1 MRRWSAGSRDALLRW
16 GAVTAGGALGALA
29 RAGVG
34 QVLATRGFPWAT
46 LLVNVSGAFGMGAAG
61 TLLTERLTVRR
72 HWRHFVGI
80 GFLGAYT
87 TFSTMALERVTLL
100 TDGRPAAALAYWLAT
115 LLLGQMAGVNG
126 MWLARLEPRRREGIR
141 DDAPG

>member
-1 MRRWSAGSRDALLRW
+1 
-16 GAVTAGGALGALA
+16 VTAGGALGALA
-29 RAGVG
+29 RAGVDR
-34 QVLATRGFPWAT
+34 VLTTRGFPWAT

-72 HWRHFVGI
+72 HWRAFVGI

-87 TFSTMALERVTLL
+87 TFSTMALEGVTLL
-100 TDGRPAAALAYWLAT
+100 SDGRPATALAYWLAT
-115 LLLGQMAGVNG
+115 LLLGQMAGVYG

-141 DDAPG
+141 DDAQG